1 MITDRFYEVLNPR
14 GMQVPTQLIPL
25 AHRLRDFKDKRIYFV
40 DLGKPESDTA
50 FDALEQ
56 YLTEA
61 IPAAKF
67 IRRRKKLTYFV
78 NEPDLW
84 DDIQKNAD
92 ALIFGIFD

>member
-1 MITDRFYEVLNPR
+1 MTADRLYEVLNPR
-14 GMQVPTQLIPL
+14 GTQTPTQLSPL
-25 AHRLRDFKDKRIYFV
+25 SPRLQDFKDKKIYLV

-61 IPAAKF
+61 IPASKI
-67 IRRRKKLTYFV
+67 IRKRKKLTYFV

-84 DDIQKNAD
+84 DDIQKNAN
-92 ALIFGIFD
+92 ALVFGVFD